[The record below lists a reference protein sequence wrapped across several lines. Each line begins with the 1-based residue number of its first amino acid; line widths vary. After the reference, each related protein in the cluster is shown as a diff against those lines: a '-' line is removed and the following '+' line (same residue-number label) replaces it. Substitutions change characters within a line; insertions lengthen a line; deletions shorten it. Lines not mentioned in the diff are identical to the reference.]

1 MSKDEILNG
10 LTDVVRDILEQ
21 PDLSLSRDT
30 TAQDVEGWDS
40 VNNISIIV
48 GTEARFGVK
57 FRTAELDEIKNVGDL
72 IDLVADKLQKKR

>member
-1 MSKDEILNG
+1 MSKDEILDG

-21 PDLSLSRDT
+21 PDLSLSRGT

-57 FRTAELDEIKNVGDL
+57 FRTAELDEIKKVGDL
-72 IDLVADKLQKKR
+72 IDLVADKLQKKK

>member
-1 MSKDEILNG
+1 MSQDEILDG

>member
-1 MSKDEILNG
+1 MSKDEILDG

>member
-1 MSKDEILNG
+1 MSKDEILDG

-21 PDLSLSRDT
+21 PDLSLSRET

-72 IDLVADKLQKKR
+72 IDLVADKLQKKG

>member
-1 MSKDEILNG
+1 MSQDEILDG

-21 PDLSLSRDT
+21 PDLSLSRNT

-72 IDLVADKLQKKR
+72 VDLVADKLQKKR